1 MDHSDDKIEMS
12 ETPYRCG
19 FVAIVGRPNVGKSTL
34 INALMGTKV
43 SIVTAKPQ
51 TTRHRILALHTT
63 ASRQIIFVDTP
74 GLHRK
79 AGKAMNRL
87 MNRTA
92 VSALADADVILF
104 VSEATRW
111 TEEDED
117 VLTRLKSSQSPAIAL
132 LNKIDTVHPKSR
144 LLEALKKMS
153 ARHDFREVIPISARK
168 QDNLPVLMD
177 IVANILPESAALFP
191 PDMRTDRSVEFHASE
206 VIREKLTVLL
216 HQELPYGLTVQIE
229 DYRVEKA
236 GVRIHAIIWVERDSQ
251 KGIVVGKGGK
261 ILKKVGKAARMEIR
275 DELKQP
281 VHLELWVKVK
291 DNWADSEKALLNL
304 GYELR

>member
-1 MDHSDDKIEMS
+1 MS

-19 FVAIVGRPNVGKSTL
+19 FVAVVGRPNVGKSTL
-34 INALMGTKV
+34 VNALMGTKV

-304 GYELR
+304 GYESR